1 MRRAFDADDSNRLEH
16 KPRLKPKLEPKLKH
30 QFDIGSRGGGLFG
43 KQKKGSYHD

>member
-1 MRRAFDADDSNRLEH
+1 MRRAFDADDSHQLEH
-16 KPRLKPKLEPKLKH
+16 KLKLKH